1 MNQIIPKNF
10 YVKTIGGCV
19 KRIKNER
26 GEYLYDYLDLCNE
39 ILVPDRT
46 RNNLFYELS
55 EYEREEITID
65 VRPVKFVTAE
75 GFKIVL
81 NKHMTVLYEKGM
93 NIYDDLTTSELKEDI
108 ELINKITQVTDID
121 NNTATEIIDGIYNIY
136 HSKDYKEQLWKLH
149 PEIDP
154 AKDMLS
160 EKIHFDI
167 LHDDIDYDE
176 YTIMKKKS
184 GTDEER
190 IEKYKRHK
198 GQGTSCPAW
207 LIDIIK

>member
-1 MNQIIPKNF
+1 MNQIIPENF

-46 RNNLFYELS
+46 RDILFYELS
-55 EYEREEITID
+55 EYEREELTIG
-65 VRPVKFVTAE
+65 RNPVKFVTAE
-75 GFKIVL
+75 GFKKVVIEAA
-81 NKHMTVLYEKGM
+81 KVLYEKGM
-93 NIYDDLTTSELKEDI
+93 NIYDDITTSELEENDELM
-108 ELINKITQVTDID
+108 ELIKAIPNG
-121 NNTATEIIDGIYNIY
+121 TATEIIDDIYNIY

>member
-1 MNQIIPKNF
+1 MNQIMPENF
-10 YVKTIGGCV
+10 YVKTIGGCI

-26 GEYLYDYLDLCNE
+26 GEYLYDYLELCKE
-39 ILVPDRT
+39 IGIPDRI
-46 RNNLFYELS
+46 RNNIFYNMLS
-55 EYEREEITID
+55 EYERDEISTN
-65 VRPVKFVTAE
+65 RNYHKFVTAE
-75 GFKIVL
+75 GFKKVVIEAA
-81 NKHMTVLYEKGM
+81 KVLYEKGM
-93 NIYDDLTTSELKEDI
+93 NIYDDITTSELEENDELM
-108 ELINKITQVTDID
+108 ELIKAIPNG
-121 NNTATEIIDGIYNIY
+121 TATEIIDDIYNIY

>member
-1 MNQIIPKNF
+1 MNQVIPENF
-10 YVKTIGGCV
+10 YVKTIGGYV

-26 GEYLYDYLDLCNE
+26 SEYLYDYLDLCNE

-46 RNNLFYELS
+46 RNILFYELS
-55 EYEREEITID
+55 EYEREEISTN
-65 VRPVKFVTAE
+65 RNYHKFVTAE

-93 NIYDDLTTSELKEDI
+93 SIYNDITTSELEENDELM
-108 ELINKITQVTDID
+108 ELIKDIP
-121 NNTATEIIDGIYNIY
+121 NGTATEIIDGIYNIY

-160 EKIHFDI
+160 EKLHFDI
-167 LHDDIDYDE
+167 LHDDMDYDE

>member
-1 MNQIIPKNF
+1 MNQIIPENF
-10 YVKTIGGCV
+10 YVKTIGGYV

-26 GEYLYDYLDLCNE
+26 GVYLYDYLDLCRE
-39 ILVPDRT
+39 ILIPDRT
-46 RNNLFYELS
+46 RNNLFYDLS

-75 GFKIVL
+75 GFKITL
-81 NKHMTVLYEKGM
+81 NKHMSVLYEKGM
-93 NIYDDLTTSELKEDI
+93 SIYDDITTSELEENDELM
-108 ELINKITQVTDID
+108 ELIKDIP
-121 NNTATEIIDGIYNIY
+121 NGTATEIIDDIYNIY

-190 IEKYKRHK
+190 IEKYKRNK